1 MTERIL
7 SARERQALQKRDQII
22 TASMELFLETCI
34 EDTSMEEIAK
44 RAKVGAATVY
54 RYFSTKIELV
64 IETAQCY
71 WKNVG
76 QKYIRELKEYTEQ
89 SVTEEKSDAEIG
101 TEEGEKY
108 PLPVTKSGAE
118 QLQKIMDIFCSIFAE
133 QRGFLKF
140 LQEFDV
146 FVKKYQISGEGLAN
160 YETGILNLKPY
171 MTNAL
176 KAGQRDG
183 SLVFDCSVDEMY
195 FSLTHAMLALMEK
208 LSVAGD
214 ILLSDQI
221 VAGDLQVSVISRLLL
236 NGMKKR

>member
-1 MTERIL
+1 MEKTEKIL

-22 TASMELFLETCI
+22 TASMELFWKTCI

-44 RAKVGAATVY
+44 RAKVGVATVY

-64 IETAQCY
+64 VETAQCY
-71 WKNVG
+71 WKKVA
-76 QKYIRELKEYTEQ
+76 QKYLGELNEVTEQ
-89 SVTEEKSDAEIG
+89 SDAETDMETG
-101 TEEGEKY
+101 EEY
-108 PLPVTKSGAE
+108 LVSATKSGAD
-118 QLQKIMDIFCSIFAE
+118 QLQKIMEIFCDIFAE
-133 QRGFLKF
+133 QKAFLKF

-146 FVKKYQISGEGLAN
+146 FVKKYQISGDGLAN

-176 KAGQRDG
+176 EAGQRDG
-183 SLVFDCSVDEMY
+183 SLVFHCSVDEMY

-221 VAGDLQVSVISRLLL
+221 VAGDQQIRVISQLLL
-236 NGMKKR
+236 DGMKKG